1 MNFCEWAS
9 LDYNVTNNA
18 VIWGKAGLQ
27 AESMRGL
34 NLERE
39 IPRPAGEGAGL
50 RNDAFQ
56 NNT

>member
-9 LDYNVTNNA
+9 LDYNVANNG
-18 VIWGKAGLQ
+18 VIWGQAGLQ

-39 IPRPAGEGAGL
+39 IPRPAGESRGASECG
-50 RNDAFQ
+50 FQ
-56 NNT
+56 NKT